1 LALLGAILFAPTPRS
16 QAYSTPGAPEWQG
29 AKNGLKL
36 IQQFG
41 AGLEGVDRAAAADLG
56 VPVMNIS
63 TVEGNA
69 VSTAELAVYLL
80 LSILR
85 RSNECGKVLDNR
97 GLGSPVGATIN
108 GKRILVSSIEARS
121 VKDGGTFQI

>member
-1 LALLGAILFAPTPRS
+1 
-16 QAYSTPGAPEWQG
+16 
-29 AKNGLKL
+29 
-36 IQQFG
+36 
-41 AGLEGVDRAAAADLG
+41 
-56 VPVMNIS
+56 MNIS

-121 VKDGGTFQI
+121 VKDGGAFQI